1 MLRQSGVGGEGGC
14 APSHRTDRKDARR
27 GQSHHAS
34 LSHRWSRALV
44 LNVTPRTN
52 TNADLNPNRKAERL
66 SLILSRTLLLIRIV
80 CWRSRPAGL
89 SVVLYVMAV
98 MEVNVSCAASV
109 RVSVREGARPG
120 REPIAKT
127 RGAASLTTPYSH
139 SLTAVYVA
147 VGAAP

>member
-1 MLRQSGVGGEGGC
+1 MLRQSGVGEGGC
-14 APSHRTDRKDARR
+14 ARAPSHRTDRKDARR

-66 SLILSRTLLLIRIV
+66 SLILSRTLLLIV
-80 CWRSRPAGL
+80 CWSRPAGL
-89 SVVLYVMAV
+89 SVVLYVMAM

-109 RVSVREGARPG
+109 RCR
-120 REPIAKT
+120 
-127 RGAASLTTPYSH
+127 
-139 SLTAVYVA
+139 
-147 VGAAP
+147 